1 MTEKRPGRSRE
12 PKDILLAS
20 NFSIAQYQRA
30 VRDRDSECLVRF
42 VERRFLERY
51 IKPIS
56 GRGRHGFSIMA
67 ICCLMIESLI
77 SFRRGWSATEENGD
91 KVFGDF
97 FSTHEPFNGLAS
109 VANQFYG
116 HVRNGLLHQ
125 AETTGGWRIR
135 RDREPLFDPETK
147 TIEADRFRDAVE
159 AALRKYCD
167 ELRGNS
173 WDSNIW
179 KNFRRKVDAICR
191 NAGATYN
198 KPERDSKVQR

>member
-1 MTEKRPGRSRE
+1 MTEKPLGRSPDPE
-12 PKDILLAS
+12 DILLAS
-20 NFSIAQYQRA
+20 NFSVAEYRRA
-30 VRDRDSECLVRF
+30 VRDRDAEALVRF

-51 IKPIS
+51 IRPVS
-56 GRGRHGFSIMA
+56 GAGRHGFSIIA

-77 SFRRGWSATEENGD
+77 SFRRGWSASEEKGD
-91 KVFGDF
+91 KVFQAF
-97 FSTHEPFNGLAS
+97 FGTHEQFNGLAL
-109 VANQFYG
+109 VADRFYG

-135 RDREPLFDPETK
+135 RDGEPLFDPETK

-167 ELRGNS
+167 ELRGHN

-191 NAGATYN
+191 NAGAA
-198 KPERDSKVQR
+198 